1 MKEGK
6 RRSYFVYSRGGNDG
20 KRLGPQ
26 NDSAIFRLIFL
37 AGLFGGPF
45 GRAFWAGL
53 FGGPFWGACMVDLYD
68 HPVRRGCMVGL
79 SGKHF
84 WQTWWVDRF

>member
-45 GRAFWAGL
+45 WRAFWAGL
-53 FGGPFWGACMVDLYD
+53 LGGPFWRAFLGGLYGG
-68 HPVRRGCMVGL
+68 PL
-79 SGKHF
+79 
-84 WQTWWVDRF
+84 